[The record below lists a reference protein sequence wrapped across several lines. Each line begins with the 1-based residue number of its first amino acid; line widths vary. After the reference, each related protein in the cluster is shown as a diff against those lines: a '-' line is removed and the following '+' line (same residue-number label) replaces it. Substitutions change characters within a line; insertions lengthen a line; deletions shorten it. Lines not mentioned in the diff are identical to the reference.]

1 MKPVLARLLREGK
14 LQCPGCLSRSLAD
27 RASGIAC
34 SSCDRLWPVRHG
46 AADFVA
52 QYEAADRPLGIPTEN
67 SKDFCKHLLKRLSL
81 PDECGPAVADVLAR
95 AAELACTDPS
105 LTAEIQD
112 LMDRFEFVPAAPAER
127 PPLGSG
133 ERGEGF
139 RAQDAR
145 NTSRLAVEFVRHYL
159 PSSWAPDTH
168 TTVNVRLKNA
178 GDVTWVSTGDTPLY
192 LSYHWVDPTSGKVFA
207 EGLRTRFPVPIEPGR
222 ALTLPLRVLTPTER
236 GTYIL
241 RVRLVHE
248 YVRWVEPSLD
258 LRIAVINEAGRDLPE
273 IPRFPGQASYGED
286 HQVGV
291 RMIAEHIG
299 RLHPSRQ
306 LILEVGSGTQPHTAW
321 LDNADVIALDISA
334 PLCELGSMFF
344 EARSRQN
351 VCFVCADAM
360 RVPFAQGS
368 FDSVVMFS
376 ALHHFPEPDR
386 LLAYLKR
393 YVKPGGFLA
402 LGCEPV
408 GDNIEGIDTV
418 RDLQKGINEQVFS
431 ESEYFAMFRSAQ
443 LEVISVRRDG
453 GSIKAILR

>member
-1 MKPVLARLLREGK
+1 MKPVLARLLQEGK
-14 LQCPGCLSRSLAD
+14 LQCPGCLSRNLVGGA
-27 RASGIAC
+27 GGFAC
-34 SSCDRLWPVRHG
+34 SNCDRLWPIRNG

-52 QYEAADRPLGIPTEN
+52 QYQATGRAPSGRTEN
-67 SKDFCKHLLKRLSL
+67 SEDFCKHLLKRLTL
-81 PDECGPAVADVLAR
+81 PDECASAVADILGR
-95 AAELACTDPS
+95 AAELACADPS

-112 LMDRFEFVPAAPAER
+112 LMDRFGFVPAAAAGNSPS
-127 PPLGSG
+127 GSG
-133 ERGEGF
+133 G
-139 RAQDAR
+139 RAEQFPPQDAN
-145 NTSRLAVEFVRHYL
+145 NTSRLALEFVRHYL
-159 PSSWAPDTH
+159 PSSWAPNTR

-178 GDVTWVSTGDTPLY
+178 GDVSWVSAGDTPLY
-192 LSYHWVDPTSGKVFA
+192 LSYHWVNLTSGRVFA
-207 EGLRTRFPVPIEPGR
+207 EGPRTPFPVPIEPGR
-222 ALTLPLRVLTPTER
+222 ALTLPLRVDTPKEP

-241 RVRLVHE
+241 RIRLVHE
-248 YVRWVEPSLD
+248 YVRWIEPSLD
-258 LRIAVINEAGRDLPE
+258 LHIAVIDGAERDLPQ
-273 IPRFPGQASYGED
+273 IPLFPGQASYGDD

-291 RMIAEHIG
+291 RMIAEHI
-299 RLHPSRQ
+299 RKFHPSRQ
-306 LILEVGSGTQPHTAW
+306 MILEVGSGTQPHTGW

-344 EARSRQN
+344 EARGRQN

-360 RVPFAQGS
+360 RLPFAQGS

-402 LGCEPV
+402 LACEPV
-408 GDNIEGIDTV
+408 GDNLEGVDTV

-443 LEVISVRRDG
+443 LKVISVRRDG
-453 GSIKAILR
+453 GSIKAILG